1 MMATEWLIDA
11 LRACEFRGKM
21 RLLTLLAPNIGIRR
35 AHVHGAWMELDLSD
49 TIQRQIYLGCVGS
62 SEVAAVRRCLRLG
75 GVMIDVGA
83 NVGYFTALAAHCA
96 GPTGRV
102 FAVEPSP
109 YAFDGLAKMVAHSSL
124 QQVVLLQAGLGE
136 EKGEMTLYLPPE
148 SAHNHSPTM
157 VPTGEWLPISV
168 PVWTLDDCLAEWSVD
183 HVDLLKIDVEG
194 HEPKVLSGAAKALA
208 AGRIGAILC
217 EFNDYWLRAGGSSPQ
232 ALWQTLAD
240 VGFVDAEHPSRTP
253 TFLAGCCVTRLLRY
267 RG

>member
-1 MMATEWLIDA
+1 MASEWLIDA
-11 LRACEFRGKM
+11 LRAYEFRGKM
-21 RLLTLLAPNIGIRR
+21 RLLSWLAPKGGVRR
-35 AHVHGAWMELDLSD
+35 ACVHGAWMELDLSD
-49 TIQRQIYLGCVGS
+49 IIQWQIYLGCVGR
-62 SEVAAVRRCLRLG
+62 SEVAAVRRCLRPG

-83 NVGYFTALAAHCA
+83 NVGYFTALGARCI
-96 GPTGRV
+96 GLTGRV

-109 YAFDGLAKMVAHSSL
+109 HAFKMLSEMVASNNL
-124 QQVVLLQAGLGE
+124 QGVILLQAGLGTE
-136 EKGEMTLYLPPE
+136 NGEMTLYLPPE

-157 VPTGEWLPISV
+157 VPNGEWRPISV
-168 PVWTLDDCLAEWSVD
+168 PVWALDDCLAEWSVD

-194 HEPKVLSGAAKALA
+194 YEPKVFAGAAKTLA

-217 EFNDYWLRAGGSSPQ
+217 EFNDYWLRADGSSPQ

-240 VGFVDAEHPSRTP
+240 VGFVDAEHPSRIP